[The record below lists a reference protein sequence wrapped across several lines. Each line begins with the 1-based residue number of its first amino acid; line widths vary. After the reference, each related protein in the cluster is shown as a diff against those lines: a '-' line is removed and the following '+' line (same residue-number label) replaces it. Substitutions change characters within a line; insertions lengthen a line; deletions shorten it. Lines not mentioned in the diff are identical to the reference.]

1 MFLYPDP
8 WVHVTK
14 GISELLEGNYFC
26 IRVDELWSETDK
38 NLGPVRGLL
47 ASLVIWRQMS
57 MMFSQLYA
65 TKTIMYPEKESYK
78 SIITSF
84 HDDSFV

>member
-14 GISELLEGNYFC
+14 GISEL
-26 IRVDELWSETDK
+26 RVDELWSETDK

-65 TKTIMYPEKESYK
+65 TKIIMYPEKESYK
-78 SIITSF
+78 SIITSL